1 MVLTKW
7 LKYIENLSKVKLLM
21 AERFPSL
28 ILKVS
33 ILKILPV
40 SAFVLK
46 WQKYGT
52 EQTLKTHS

>member
-1 MVLTKW
+1 
-7 LKYIENLSKVKLLM
+7 M

-33 ILKILPV
+33 ILKFLPV